1 MKRVLFA
8 ASFIALS
15 SSASFALEP
24 GCNHAIQNWQNGSQD
39 TCPVADAGNQFD
51 PHASQY
57 MEHRCDYEKYSSKDE

>member
-24 GCNHAIQNWQNGSQD
+24 GCNHAVQNWQNGSQD
-39 TCPVADAGNQFD
+39 TCPSPTPAT
-51 PHASQY
+51 
-57 MEHRCDYEKYSSKDE
+57 SSTRTPPEVHGAPV